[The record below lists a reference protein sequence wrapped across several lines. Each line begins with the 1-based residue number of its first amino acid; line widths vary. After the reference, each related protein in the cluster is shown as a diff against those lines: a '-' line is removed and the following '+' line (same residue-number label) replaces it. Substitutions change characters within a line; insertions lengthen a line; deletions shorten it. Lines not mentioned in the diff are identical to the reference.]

1 MNDYTAWTTLF
12 VVHTHYFILGMML
25 FLILGLISMNMN
37 LKINRAVLFYN
48 IGLNLTA
55 IMLIVRG
62 IIQVLDLNVISA
74 FISGVAGFGH
84 IILVSH

>member
-1 MNDYTAWTTLF
+1 
-12 VVHTHYFILGMML
+12 
-25 FLILGLISMNMN
+25 MNMN

-74 FISGVAGFGH
+74 FISGVSGIGH